1 MKSHPI
7 TIKDIARELGVSPST
22 VSRALKDHP
31 DISEETRR
39 LVKEL
44 AGRMKYKPN
53 AIALSLK
60 NRKSNV
66 VGVIIP
72 QIVHYFFSSV
82 ISGIEEVAG
91 KYGYSVMVAQSNEL
105 FEKEVDAMATL
116 ADGRIDGL
124 LISIAKETVKYDHLR
139 QLKEEGIEI
148 VFFDR
153 VPDEFKS
160 DSVVIDDFQ
169 GALKGVQHLIEHG
182 RRRILHLAGPQTR
195 LIGRKRL
202 KGYLQAI
209 ENNRIP
215 YDEKLVV
222 HCDSF
227 DAALKVI
234 PELVNGGLDFDAV
247 FTVNDFTA
255 AGVIQAL
262 KKLGKRIPEDIA
274 VVGYGDDDVAHM
286 IDPTLTTIRQPGK
299 EMGMRTMEL
308 LHKRLSS
315 LEEAT
320 DIISE
325 VLQAELV
332 PRESTLGH
340 FKQEK

>member
-1 MKSHPI
+1 MKPHPV

-39 LVKEL
+39 VVKEL
-44 AGRMKYKPN
+44 ADRLKYKPN

-82 ISGIEEVAG
+82 ISGIDEVAT
-91 KYGYSVMVAQSNEL
+91 KYGYSVMIAQSNEL
-105 FEKEVDAMATL
+105 FDKEVEAMAAL

-124 LISIAKETVKYDHLR
+124 LISISKETVKYDHFR
-139 QLKEEGIEI
+139 QFKEEGIEI

-153 VPDEFKS
+153 IPDDFKS

-169 GALKGVQHLIEHG
+169 GALKAVQHLIDGGHK
-182 RRRILHLAGPQTR
+182 RILHLAGPQTR

-202 KGYLQAI
+202 KGYLQAL
-209 ENNRIP
+209 ENNHIP
-215 YDEKLVV
+215 FDEKLVV
-222 HCDSF
+222 SCDTF
-227 DAALKVI
+227 DKALEKM
-234 PELVNGGLDFDAV
+234 PELVSSGLQFDAV

-255 AGVIQAL
+255 AGVIQSL
-262 KKLGKRIPEDIA
+262 KLLGKLVPDDMA
-274 VVGYGDDDVAHM
+274 VVGYGDDDIAKM
-286 IDPTLTTIRQPGK
+286 IYPTLTTIRQPGK
-299 EMGMRTMEL
+299 EMGIRAMEM

-315 LEEAT
+315 IEENT
-320 DIISE
+320 EIVSE

-332 PRESTLGH
+332 QRNSSLRV
-340 FKQEK
+340 

>member
-1 MKSHPI
+1 MKSHPV

-39 LVKEL
+39 HVKEL
-44 AGRMKYKPN
+44 ADRMKYKPN

-60 NRKSNV
+60 NRRSNV

-91 KYGYSVMVAQSNEL
+91 KYGYSVMIAQSNEL
-105 FEKEVDAMATL
+105 FDKEVEAMAAL

-124 LISIAKETVKYDHLR
+124 LISISKETVKYEHLR
-139 QLKEEGIEI
+139 QFKEEGIEI

-153 VPDEFKS
+153 VPDDFKS

-169 GALKGVQHLIEHG
+169 GALKAVQHLIDSGHK
-182 RRRILHLAGPQTR
+182 RILHLAGPQTR

-202 KGYLQAI
+202 KGYLQAL

-215 YDEKLVV
+215 FDEKLVV
-222 HCDSF
+222 SCDSF
-227 DAALKVI
+227 DAALNVL
-234 PELVNGGLDFDAV
+234 PELVSSGLQFDAV

-262 KKLGKRIPEDIA
+262 KKLGKHIPEDMA
-274 VVGYGDDDVAHM
+274 VVGYGDDDIAKM
-286 IDPTLTTIRQPGK
+286 IDPTLTTVRQPGK
-299 EMGMRTMEL
+299 EMGARAMEL

-315 LEEAT
+315 LEENH

-332 PRESTLGH
+332 QRNSSLDVR
-340 FKQEK
+340 

>member
-1 MKSHPI
+1 MKSHPV

-39 LVKEL
+39 HVKEL
-44 AGRMKYKPN
+44 ADSMKYKPN

-91 KYGYSVMVAQSNEL
+91 KYGYSVMIAQSNEL
-105 FEKEVDAMATL
+105 FDKEVEAMAAL

-124 LISIAKETVKYDHLR
+124 LISISKETVKYEHLR
-139 QLKEEGIEI
+139 QFKEEGIEI

-153 VPDEFKS
+153 VPEDFKS

-169 GALKGVQHLIEHG
+169 GALKAVQHLIDSGHK
-182 RRRILHLAGPQTR
+182 RILHLAGPQTR

-202 KGYLQAI
+202 KGYLQAL

-215 YDEKLVV
+215 FDEKLVV

-227 DAALKVI
+227 ENALTVM
-234 PELVNGGLDFDAV
+234 PELVNSGLSFDAV

-262 KKLGKRIPEDIA
+262 KKLGKHVPDDMA
-274 VVGYGDDDVAHM
+274 VVGYGDDDIAKM
-286 IDPTLTTIRQPGK
+286 IDPTLTTVRQPGK
-299 EMGMRTMEL
+299 EMGARAMEL

-315 LEEAT
+315 IEENT
-320 DIISE
+320 EIISE

-332 PRESTLGH
+332 QRTSSLQTH
-340 FKQEK
+340 KVS

>member
-1 MKSHPI
+1 MKSHPV

-39 LVKEL
+39 HVREL
-44 AGRMKYKPN
+44 ADRLKYKPN

-82 ISGIEEVAG
+82 ISGIDEVAT
-91 KYGYSVMVAQSNEL
+91 KYGYSVMIAQSNEL
-105 FEKEVDAMATL
+105 FDKEVEAMAAL

-124 LISIAKETVKYDHLR
+124 LISISKETVKYDHLR
-139 QLKEEGIEI
+139 QFKEEGIEI

-153 VPDEFKS
+153 VPDDFKS

-169 GALKGVQHLIEHG
+169 GALKAVQHLIDGGHK
-182 RRRILHLAGPQTR
+182 RILHLAGPQTR

-202 KGYLQAI
+202 KGYLQAL

-215 YDEKLVV
+215 FDEKLVV
-222 HCDSF
+222 PCDSF
-227 DAALKVI
+227 DSALKI
-234 PELVNGGLDFDAV
+234 MPELVNSGLQFDAV

-255 AGVIQAL
+255 AGVIQSL
-262 KKLGKRIPEDIA
+262 KKLGKHVPEDIA
-274 VVGYGDDDVAHM
+274 VVGYGDDDIAKM

-299 EMGMRTMEL
+299 EMGIRAMEM

-315 LEEAT
+315 IEENSE
-320 DIISE
+320 IVSE

-332 PRESTLGH
+332 KRNSSLSVE
-340 FKQEK
+340 

>member
-1 MKSHPI
+1 MKSHPV

-39 LVKEL
+39 HVREL
-44 AGRMKYKPN
+44 ADRMKYKPN

-82 ISGIEEVAG
+82 ISGIEEIAG
-91 KYGYSVMVAQSNEL
+91 KYGYSVMIAQSNES
-105 FEKEVDAMATL
+105 FDKEVEAMGAL

-124 LISIAKETVKYDHLR
+124 LISISKETVKYDHLR
-139 QLKEEGIEI
+139 QFKEEGIEI

-169 GALKGVQHLIEHG
+169 GALKAVQHLIDGGHK
-182 RRRILHLAGPQTR
+182 RILHLAGPQTR

-202 KGYLQAI
+202 KGYLQAL
-209 ENNRIP
+209 ENNKVP
-215 YDEKLVV
+215 FDEK
-222 HCDSF
+222 
-227 DAALKVI
+227 
-234 PELVNGGLDFDAV
+234 
-247 FTVNDFTA
+247 
-255 AGVIQAL
+255 
-262 KKLGKRIPEDIA
+262 
-274 VVGYGDDDVAHM
+274 
-286 IDPTLTTIRQPGK
+286 
-299 EMGMRTMEL
+299 
-308 LHKRLSS
+308 
-315 LEEAT
+315 
-320 DIISE
+320 
-325 VLQAELV
+325 
-332 PRESTLGH
+332 
-340 FKQEK
+340 

>member
-1 MKSHPI
+1 MKSHPV

-39 LVKEL
+39 HVREL
-44 AGRMKYKPN
+44 ADRMKYKPN

-91 KYGYSVMVAQSNEL
+91 KYGYSVMIAQSNEL
-105 FEKEVDAMATL
+105 FDKEVEAMAAL

-124 LISIAKETVKYDHLR
+124 LISISKETVKYEHLR
-139 QLKEEGIEI
+139 QFKEEGIEI

-153 VPDEFKS
+153 VPDDFKS

-169 GALKGVQHLIEHG
+169 GALKAVQHLIDGGHK
-182 RRRILHLAGPQTR
+182 RILHLAGPQTR

-202 KGYLQAI
+202 KGYLQAL

-215 YDEKLVV
+215 FDEKLVV
-222 HCDSF
+222 PCDSF
-227 DAALKVI
+227 DAALNMM
-234 PELVNGGLDFDAV
+234 PELVNSGLQFDAV

-262 KKLGKRIPEDIA
+262 KKLGKHVPEDMA
-274 VVGYGDDDVAHM
+274 VVGYGDDDIAKM
-286 IDPTLTTIRQPGK
+286 IDPTLTTVRQPGK
-299 EMGMRTMEL
+299 EMGARAMEL

-315 LEEAT
+315 LEESN

-332 PRESTLGH
+332 QRNSSLDVR
-340 FKQEK
+340 

>member
-1 MKSHPI
+1 MKSHPV

-39 LVKEL
+39 HVREL
-44 AGRMKYKPN
+44 ADRMKYKPN

-91 KYGYSVMVAQSNEL
+91 KYGYSVMIAQSNEL
-105 FEKEVDAMATL
+105 FDKEVEAMAAL

-124 LISIAKETVKYDHLR
+124 LISISKETVKYEHLR
-139 QLKEEGIEI
+139 QFKEEGIEI

-153 VPDEFKS
+153 VPDDFKS

-169 GALKGVQHLIEHG
+169 GALKAVQHLIDGGH
-182 RRRILHLAGPQTR
+182 RRILHLAGPQTR

-202 KGYLQAI
+202 KGYLQAL

-215 YDEKLVV
+215 FDEKLVV
-222 HCDSF
+222 PCDSF
-227 DAALKVI
+227 DAALSMM
-234 PELVNGGLDFDAV
+234 PELVSSGLQFDAV

-262 KKLGKRIPEDIA
+262 KKLGKHVPEDMA
-274 VVGYGDDDVAHM
+274 VVGYGDDDIAKM
-286 IDPTLTTIRQPGK
+286 IDPTLTTVRQPGK
-299 EMGMRTMEL
+299 EMGARAMEL

-315 LEEAT
+315 LEESN

-332 PRESTLGH
+332 QRNSSLDVR
-340 FKQEK
+340 

>member
-1 MKSHPI
+1 MKSHPV

-39 LVKEL
+39 HVREL
-44 AGRMKYKPN
+44 ADRMKYKPN

-91 KYGYSVMVAQSNEL
+91 KYGYSVMIAQSNEL
-105 FEKEVDAMATL
+105 FDKEVEAMAAL

-124 LISIAKETVKYDHLR
+124 LISISKETVKYEHLR
-139 QLKEEGIEI
+139 QFKEEGIEI

-153 VPDEFKS
+153 VPDDFKS

-169 GALKGVQHLIEHG
+169 GALKAVQHLIDGGHK
-182 RRRILHLAGPQTR
+182 RILHLAGPQTR

-202 KGYLQAI
+202 KGYLQAL

-215 YDEKLVV
+215 FDEKLVV
-222 HCDSF
+222 PCDSF
-227 DAALKVI
+227 DAALSMM
-234 PELVNGGLDFDAV
+234 PELVSSGLQFDAV

-262 KKLGKRIPEDIA
+262 KKLGKHVPEDMA
-274 VVGYGDDDVAHM
+274 VVGYGDDDIAKM
-286 IDPTLTTIRQPGK
+286 IDPTLTTVRQPGK
-299 EMGMRTMEL
+299 EMGARAMEL

-315 LEEAT
+315 LEESN

-332 PRESTLGH
+332 QRNSSLDVR
-340 FKQEK
+340 

>member
-1 MKSHPI
+1 MKSHPV

-39 LVKEL
+39 HVREL
-44 AGRMKYKPN
+44 ADRMKYKPN

-91 KYGYSVMVAQSNEL
+91 KYGYSVMIAQSNEL
-105 FEKEVDAMATL
+105 FDKEVEAMAAL

-124 LISIAKETVKYDHLR
+124 LISISKETVKYEHLR
-139 QLKEEGIEI
+139 QFKEEGIEI

-169 GALKGVQHLIEHG
+169 GALKAVQHLIDGGHK
-182 RRRILHLAGPQTR
+182 RILHLAGPQTR

-202 KGYLQAI
+202 KGYLQAL

-215 YDEKLVV
+215 FDEKLVV
-222 HCDSF
+222 PCDSF
-227 DAALKVI
+227 DAALNMM
-234 PELVNGGLDFDAV
+234 PELVSSGLQFDAV

-262 KKLGKRIPEDIA
+262 KKLGKTVPEDMA
-274 VVGYGDDDVAHM
+274 VVGYGDDDIAKM
-286 IDPTLTTIRQPGK
+286 IDPTLTTVRQPGK
-299 EMGMRTMEL
+299 EMGARAMEL

-315 LEEAT
+315 LDESN

-332 PRESTLGH
+332 QRNSSLDVR
-340 FKQEK
+340 

>member
-1 MKSHPI
+1 MKSHPV

-39 LVKEL
+39 HVKEL
-44 AGRMKYKPN
+44 ADRMKYKPN

-60 NRKSNV
+60 NRRSNV

-91 KYGYSVMVAQSNEL
+91 KYGYSVMIAQSNEL
-105 FEKEVDAMATL
+105 FDKEVEAMAAL

-124 LISIAKETVKYDHLR
+124 LISISKETVKYEHLR
-139 QLKEEGIEI
+139 QFKEEGIEI

-153 VPDEFKS
+153 VPDDFKS

-169 GALKGVQHLIEHG
+169 GALKAVQHLIDGGHK
-182 RRRILHLAGPQTR
+182 RILHLAGPQTR

-202 KGYLQAI
+202 KGYLQAL

-215 YDEKLVV
+215 FDEKLVV
-222 HCDSF
+222 PCDSF
-227 DAALKVI
+227 DAALNMM
-234 PELVNGGLDFDAV
+234 PELVSSGLQFDAV

-262 KKLGKRIPEDIA
+262 KKLGKHVPEDMA
-274 VVGYGDDDVAHM
+274 VVGYGDDDIAKM
-286 IDPTLTTIRQPGK
+286 IDPTLTTVRQPGK
-299 EMGMRTMEL
+299 EMGARAMEL

-315 LEEAT
+315 LEESN

-332 PRESTLGH
+332 QRNSSLDVR
-340 FKQEK
+340 

>member
-1 MKSHPI
+1 MLIMKSHPV

-39 LVKEL
+39 HVREL
-44 AGRMKYKPN
+44 ADRMKYKPN

-91 KYGYSVMVAQSNEL
+91 KYGYSVMIAQSNEL
-105 FEKEVDAMATL
+105 FDKEVEAMAAL

-124 LISIAKETVKYDHLR
+124 LISISKETVKYEHLR
-139 QLKEEGIEI
+139 QFKEEGIEI

-153 VPDEFKS
+153 VPDDFKS

-169 GALKGVQHLIEHG
+169 GALKAVQHLIDGGHK
-182 RRRILHLAGPQTR
+182 RILHLAGPQTR

-202 KGYLQAI
+202 KGYLQAL

-215 YDEKLVV
+215 FDEKLVV
-222 HCDSF
+222 PCDSF
-227 DAALKVI
+227 DAALNMM
-234 PELVNGGLDFDAV
+234 PELVSSGLQFDAV

-262 KKLGKRIPEDIA
+262 KKLGKHVPEDMA
-274 VVGYGDDDVAHM
+274 VVGYGDDDIAKM
-286 IDPTLTTIRQPGK
+286 IDPTLTTVRQPGK
-299 EMGMRTMEL
+299 EMGARAMEL

-315 LEEAT
+315 LEESN

-332 PRESTLGH
+332 QRNSSLDVR
-340 FKQEK
+340 

>member
-1 MKSHPI
+1 MKSHPV

-39 LVKEL
+39 QVKEL

-91 KYGYSVMVAQSNEL
+91 KYGYSVMIAQSNEL
-105 FEKEVDAMATL
+105 FDKEVEAMAAL

-124 LISIAKETVKYDHLR
+124 LISISKETVKYDHLR
-139 QLKEEGIEI
+139 QFKEEGIEI

-169 GALKGVQHLIEHG
+169 GALKAVQNLIDSGHK
-182 RRRILHLAGPQTR
+182 RILHLAGPQTR

-202 KGYLQAI
+202 KGYLQAL
-209 ENNRIP
+209 ENNKIP

-222 HCDSF
+222 SCDSF
-227 DAALKVI
+227 EAALQII
-234 PELVNGGLDFDAV
+234 PELVNGGLQFDAV

-262 KKLGKRIPEDIA
+262 KKIGKHIPENVA
-274 VVGYGDDDVAHM
+274 VIGYGDDDIAKM
-286 IDPTLTTIRQPGK
+286 IDPTLTTVRQPGK
-299 EMGMRTMEL
+299 EMGARAMEL

-315 LEEAT
+315 LEEST
-320 DIISE
+320 EIISE

-332 PRESTLGH
+332 KRNSSLDVR
-340 FKQEK
+340 

>member
-1 MKSHPI
+1 MKSHPV

-39 LVKEL
+39 HVREL
-44 AGRMKYKPN
+44 ADRMKYKPN

-91 KYGYSVMVAQSNEL
+91 KYGYSVMIAQSNEL
-105 FEKEVDAMATL
+105 FDKEVEAMAAL

-124 LISIAKETVKYDHLR
+124 LISISKETVKYEHLR
-139 QLKEEGIEI
+139 QFKEEGIEI

-153 VPDEFKS
+153 VPDDFKS

-169 GALKGVQHLIEHG
+169 GALKAVQHLIDGGHK
-182 RRRILHLAGPQTR
+182 RILHLAGPQTR

-202 KGYLQAI
+202 KGYLQAL

-215 YDEKLVV
+215 FDEKLVV
-222 HCDSF
+222 PCDSF
-227 DAALKVI
+227 DAALNMM
-234 PELVNGGLDFDAV
+234 PELVSSGLQFDAV

-262 KKLGKRIPEDIA
+262 KKLGKHVPEDMA
-274 VVGYGDDDVAHM
+274 VVGYGDDDIAKM
-286 IDPTLTTIRQPGK
+286 IDPTLTTVRQPGK
-299 EMGMRTMEL
+299 EMGARAMEL

-315 LEEAT
+315 LEESN

-332 PRESTLGH
+332 QRNSSLDVR
-340 FKQEK
+340 

>member
-1 MKSHPI
+1 MKSHPV

-39 LVKEL
+39 HVREL
-44 AGRMKYKPN
+44 ADRMKYKPN

-91 KYGYSVMVAQSNEL
+91 KYGYSVMIAQSNEL
-105 FEKEVDAMATL
+105 FDKEVEAMAAL

-124 LISIAKETVKYDHLR
+124 LISISKETVKYEHLR
-139 QLKEEGIEI
+139 QFKEEGIEI

-169 GALKGVQHLIEHG
+169 GALKAVQHLIDGGHK
-182 RRRILHLAGPQTR
+182 RILHLAGPQTR

-202 KGYLQAI
+202 KGYLQAL

-215 YDEKLVV
+215 FDEKLVV
-222 HCDSF
+222 PCDSF
-227 DAALKVI
+227 DAALNMM
-234 PELVNGGLDFDAV
+234 PELVSSGLQFDAV

-262 KKLGKRIPEDIA
+262 KKLGKSVPEDMA
-274 VVGYGDDDVAHM
+274 VVGYGDDDIAKM
-286 IDPTLTTIRQPGK
+286 IDPTLTTVRQPGK
-299 EMGMRTMEL
+299 EMGARAMEL

-315 LEEAT
+315 LEESN

-332 PRESTLGH
+332 QRNSSLDVR
-340 FKQEK
+340 

>member
-1 MKSHPI
+1 MKSHPV

-39 LVKEL
+39 HVKEL
-44 AGRMKYKPN
+44 ADRLKYKPN

-82 ISGIEEVAG
+82 ISGIDEVAT
-91 KYGYSVMVAQSNEL
+91 KYGYSVMIAQSNEL
-105 FEKEVDAMATL
+105 FDKEVEAMAAL

-124 LISIAKETVKYDHLR
+124 LISISKETVKYDHLR
-139 QLKEEGIEI
+139 QFKEEGIEI

-153 VPDEFKS
+153 VPDDFKS

-169 GALKGVQHLIEHG
+169 GALKAVQHLIDGGHK
-182 RRRILHLAGPQTR
+182 RILHLAGPQTR

-202 KGYLQAI
+202 KGYLQAL

-215 YDEKLVV
+215 FDEKLVV

-227 DAALKVI
+227 DSALNI
-234 PELVNGGLDFDAV
+234 MPELVNSGLQFDAV

-262 KKLGKRIPEDIA
+262 KKLGKYVPEDMA
-274 VVGYGDDDVAHM
+274 VVGYGDDDIAKM

-299 EMGMRTMEL
+299 EMGIRAMEM

-315 LEEAT
+315 IEENSE
-320 DIISE
+320 IVSE

-332 PRESTLGH
+332 KRNSSLSVE
-340 FKQEK
+340 

>member
-1 MKSHPI
+1 MLIMKSHPV

-39 LVKEL
+39 HVREL
-44 AGRMKYKPN
+44 ADRMKYKPN

-91 KYGYSVMVAQSNEL
+91 KYGYSVMIAQSNEL
-105 FEKEVDAMATL
+105 FDKEVEAMAAL

-124 LISIAKETVKYDHLR
+124 LISISKETVKYEHLR
-139 QLKEEGIEI
+139 QFKEEGIEI

-153 VPDEFKS
+153 VPDDFKS

-169 GALKGVQHLIEHG
+169 GALKAVQHLIDGGH
-182 RRRILHLAGPQTR
+182 RRILHLAGPQTR

-202 KGYLQAI
+202 KGYLQAL

-215 YDEKLVV
+215 FDEKLVV
-222 HCDSF
+222 PCDSF
-227 DAALKVI
+227 DAALNMM
-234 PELVNGGLDFDAV
+234 PELVSSGLQFDAV

-262 KKLGKRIPEDIA
+262 KKLGKHVPEDMA
-274 VVGYGDDDVAHM
+274 VVGYGDDDIAKM
-286 IDPTLTTIRQPGK
+286 IDPTLTTVRQPGK
-299 EMGMRTMEL
+299 EMGARAMEL

-315 LEEAT
+315 LEESN

-332 PRESTLGH
+332 QRNSSLDVR
-340 FKQEK
+340 